1 MSSGPFPSPLDS
13 LRAWRL
19 QALNWI
25 LRGQFPFWVLAYIAG
40 VWNAVQTYRE
50 NPQATA
56 DTPFLFALAIVLF
69 TLTLAV
75 LTLITFYQKL
85 GYSVRAFALLGI
97 YYGLSVLLFTLSA
110 LSGDA
115 RGFLFAFMVVAVLL
129 LDLRYS
135 LFTLALALL
144 TYAVMGWLNVS
155 GILRIAAEH
164 GYDATDPF
172 AWISGGVVLGTLAV
186 SVSLGLHYLLRAF
199 VLNLHQTQQAL
210 ENEKRAS
217 AALRLLSDVNQLIV
231 RERHPIPLLERT
243 CQIIMETGYNRA
255 AIALL
260 ENDGTSLA
268 PVADTHPSEPL
279 PEIALQAVRSR
290 QAIAVPPVLA
300 LPIFRPQRDY
310 GVLVVARSF
319 ARAEFTP
326 AEISLFHELADDL
339 AYALENLDAEAQRR
353 ALAEAAAPL
362 LTARD
367 ESEFWQAA
375 LQAVKTILRADRA
388 AVYLY
393 HYGTDRLTC
402 PYAEGLSQAYI
413 DEVNRRFR
421 DLPGAR
427 ILLDPKPVPV
437 NDIESDPSA
446 ASLRPFLQREGIRA
460 YVVFP
465 LFSAQKLLGAFTA
478 YRSAPI
484 PFCQADL
491 EAGQTLAHLVAAAL
505 QNARLFAESRA
516 KAAEQAALFIAAQEF
531 SASLLNPQ
539 TLLETLAKHLCQ
551 SLNATSVYVI
561 SLDKTKETMTVLA
574 EYWSESA
581 APEER
586 KSDLGRVYPV
596 SDFPHVAQA
605 MLASKPLILQ
615 ADEANLTEAER
626 REYTDYVTHSK
637 LFVPLLAQGEL
648 VGYTEIWESRRK
660 REFTQHEIH
669 LAQAISSYAAS
680 VIRAANLFAEL
691 EQREAYF
698 RALIDNA
705 PDGIAILNRDGT
717 FRYLSPAVETI
728 LGYQAEE
735 LIGQS
740 PFDYIHPDDLE
751 YMQEAFAEGIKTVN
765 SETVQKVMRVEYRF
779 RSRAGE
785 WRHIEAVAH
794 NRLLDTAVNGI
805 VVNYRDMTERKQAE
819 ERLAQA
825 YDSTLE
831 GWARALEL
839 RDKDTEGHTRRVT
852 ELAVK
857 LARAMGLPEEQITHL
872 RRGAILHDI
881 GKISIS
887 DKILHK
893 TAPLTPEEEAII
905 RQHPLHA
912 YKMLLPIEYLRP
924 ALDIPYC
931 HHEKWDGTGYPRS
944 LKGEEIPL
952 AARIFAVADVYD
964 ALTSD
969 RPYRPA
975 WDEEKAI
982 RYIAEE
988 SGKSFDLHVVEVF
1001 LSMMAE
1007 ERAREGS

>member
-1 MSSGPFPSPLDS
+1 MSSASS
-13 LRAWRL
+13 LATFKSIRAWRL

-40 VWNAVQTYRE
+40 VWNAIQTYRE

-56 DTPFLFALAIVLF
+56 NTPFLFALAITLF
-69 TLTLAV
+69 TLALAV
-75 LTLITFYQKL
+75 LTLITFCQKL
-85 GYSVRAFALLGI
+85 AYSLRAFTLLGI
-97 YYGLSVLLFTLSA
+97 YYALSVLLFAISA

-115 RGFLFAFMVVAVLL
+115 RGFLFAFMVIAVLL
-129 LDLRYS
+129 LDFRYS
-135 LFTLALALL
+135 LFALALALL
-144 TYAVMGWLNVS
+144 TYALMGWLNVS

-164 GYDATDPF
+164 GYNATDPS
-172 AWISGGVVLGTLAV
+172 AWISGGIVLGTLAV
-186 SVSLGLHYLLRAF
+186 SASLGIHYLLRAF
-199 VLNLHQTQQAL
+199 VLNLHQMRQAL

-217 AALRLLSDVNQLIV
+217 AALRLLSNVNQLIV
-231 RERHPIPLLERT
+231 REHHPIPLLERT
-243 CQIIMETGYNRA
+243 CQIILENGYSRA
-255 AIALL
+255 AVALL
-260 ENDGTSLA
+260 EDDGTSLTT
-268 PVADTHPSEPL
+268 VTDTHPSELL
-279 PEIALQAVRSR
+279 PEIALQAV
-290 QAIAVPPVLA
+290 QARHAVAAPSALA
-300 LPIFRPQRDY
+300 MPIFRPQRDY
-310 GVLVVARSF
+310 GVLVIARVS
-319 ARAEFTP
+319 AQPEFDS

-339 AYALENLDAEAQRR
+339 AYALENLTAETQRR
-353 ALAEAAAPL
+353 ALAEAAEPL

-375 LQAVKTILRADRA
+375 LQAVKSILRANRA

-421 DLPGAR
+421 DLPGSR
-427 ILLDPKPVPV
+427 ILLDPKPVTV
-437 NDIESDPSA
+437 NDTESDPAA

-460 YVVFP
+460 YAVFS

-478 YRSAPI
+478 YRNAPL
-484 PFCQADL
+484 PFSQADL

-505 QNARLFAESRA
+505 QNARLFAETRA

-539 TLLETLAKHLCQ
+539 ALLETLAKHLCQ
-551 SLNATSVYVI
+551 SLDATSVYVI

-574 EYWSESA
+574 EYWSEAA
-581 APEER
+581 APAER

-596 SDFPHVAQA
+596 SDFPHVTQA
-605 MLASKPLILQ
+605 MLAGKPLILQ
-615 ADEANLTEAER
+615 ADEADLSEAER
-626 REYTDYVTHSK
+626 REYTDYLAHSK

-669 LAQAISSYAAS
+669 LAQAIASYAAS

-698 RALIDNA
+698 RALIENA

-728 LGYQAEE
+728 LGYRAEE

-740 PFDYIHPDDLE
+740 PFDHIHPDDLE
-751 YMQEAFAEGIKTVN
+751 YMQEAFADGIKTVHI
-765 SETVQKVMRVEYRF
+765 ETAKKVMRVEYRF
-779 RSRAGE
+779 RSRSGE
-785 WRHIEAVAH
+785 WRHLEAVAH

-857 LARAMGLPEEQITHL
+857 LARAMRLPEEQITHL

-881 GKISIS
+881 GKISVP

-893 TAPLTPEEEAII
+893 TAPLTEEEQTII

-912 YKMLLPIEYLRP
+912 YKMLSPIEHLRP

-931 HHEKWDGTGYPRS
+931 HHEKWDGTGYPRG

-969 RPYRPA
+969 RPYHPA
-975 WDEEKAI
+975 WDEEKVI
-982 RYIAEE
+982 RYIAEQ
-988 SGKSFDLHVVEVF
+988 SGKYFDPQVVEIF
-1001 LSMMAE
+1001 LSLMTQDS
-1007 ERAREGS
+1007 ER